1 MRRSARVRGE
11 TSGMGRRLPLV
22 AAIVF
27 AALFTAALA
36 VAPPPGIEQSG
47 TALVSHLGEH
57 AGAIRIQAL
66 LATLA
71 TLALAIVLGHAR
83 DRLDGWT
90 GYLFTI
96 GSAMMLVEIS
106 VEFWFSAG
114 LALHARTLEPSTARA
129 LADVAAMF
137 GPVLTMA
144 DVMVAVPIVLAANG
158 GRFPRWLGVLAAVF
172 AIEQFVEVV
181 TVIGPERSFISP
193 GGPMNMYLGG
203 TLFIL
208 FFLGVG
214 IASGLR
220 PKRGPL

>member
-1 MRRSARVRGE
+1 MS
-11 TSGMGRRLPLV
+11 RRLPLV
-22 AAIVF
+22 TAIVF

-36 VAPPPGIEQSG
+36 IAPPPGIEQSG
-47 TALVSHLGEH
+47 TALVSHLRED
-57 AGAIRIQAL
+57 AGPIRAQAL

-83 DRLDGWT
+83 DRLEGWT
-90 GYLFTI
+90 AYLFTV
-96 GSAMMLVEIS
+96 GSAMMLAEIS
-106 VEFWFSAG
+106 IQFWFSAG
-114 LALHARTLEPSTARA
+114 LALHAKTLEPFTARA

-144 DVMVAVPIVLAANG
+144 DVMVATPIVLAANG

-172 AIEQFVEVV
+172 GTEQLVEVV
-181 TVIGPERSFISP
+181 TVIGPEHSFISP

-203 TLFIL
+203 GLFIV

-214 IASGLR
+214 VASSLQPER
-220 PKRGPL
+220 RAR